1 MDLINEDPICVSD
14 DGSTDDTPICINL
27 RTDSL
32 LMLALQSLRHR
43 ALNARS
49 LVRKCSNVS
58 LADRISPDALEKWLK
73 SSDGLNRLP
82 PVGDERVASVALV
95 GAPNAGKSTLLNRLV
110 GARVA
115 AVSRKVN
122 TTRRLVRGVHTRD
135 NSQIYLWDTPGV
147 VDRRQHG
154 NLGAARK
161 DIASTGWRAAL
172 DADVT
177 VVVVDASR
185 GPQHNKDVAVI
196 LQQLGSFL
204 TARRE
209 NTGMEHILLLA
220 LNKCD
225 RIRPRQRLLDA
236 TVYFEDYF
244 ANEMAS
250 NPLSEPIHLVSAYN
264 GHGVD
269 NLRDSLLSRTTPG
282 MFESEPGKV
291 TDEED
296 AEILEQHIWEKLL
309 HRLHQ
314 EVPYLCTLEM
324 EELKAL
330 PDGALCASVVV
341 RVAERR
347 HISMVVG
354 PQGSVV
360 KWIAEEAGK
369 SSSVVMGRNV
379 YLKIR
384 VAVKSA
390 LS

>member
-1 MDLINEDPICVSD
+1 MDVTARIDSD
-14 DGSTDDTPICINL
+14 
-27 RTDSL
+27 
-32 LMLALQSLRHR
+32 AL
-43 ALNARS
+43 
-49 LVRKCSNVS
+49 KKFFE
-58 LADRISPDALEKWLK
+58 SPD
-73 SSDGLNRLP
+73 GLHRLP

-95 GAPNAGKSTLLNRLV
+95 GAPNAGKSTLINQLV

-122 TTRRLVRGVHTRD
+122 TTRRLVRGVYTRD

-154 NLGAARK
+154 SLGAARK

-204 TARRE
+204 SVRRE
-209 NTGMEHILLLA
+209 NMGMEHTLLLA

-225 RIRPRQRLLDA
+225 RVRPRQRLIDS
-236 TVYFEDYF
+236 TMYFEEYF
-244 ANEMAS
+244 ANEMPS

-264 GHGVD
+264 GRGVD
-269 NLRDSLLSRTTPG
+269 HLRDSLLSRATPG
-282 MFESEPGKV
+282 MFECEPGTT

-296 AEILEQHIWEKLL
+296 VDVLEQHIWEKLL
-309 HRLHQ
+309 HRTHQ
-314 EVPYLCTLEM
+314 EVPYRCTIEM
-324 EELKAL
+324 EEMQST
-330 PDGALCASVVV
+330 PDGSLAASVVI

-354 PQGSVV
+354 PKGSAV

-369 SSSVVMGRNV
+369 SCSIVLRRNV

-384 VAVKSA
+384 VAIRSGGA
-390 LS
+390 